1 MNYLLK
7 NFKAVNEGQ
16 VFNGFIIIRNGLIEK
31 IYFNPEEKIP
41 EIKDKELKV
50 LDLGGNY
57 LLPGVIDDQV
67 HFREPGL
74 THKADLHTES
84 RAAVAG
90 GVTSFM
96 DMPNTNPPAVT
107 LALLEEKYQLASE
120 KSLANYS
127 FFLGGTN
134 ENIKEIRKIDGSKI
148 CGLKIF
154 MGSSTG
160 NLLVNN
166 DKSLEA
172 IFAESPVIIASHCED
187 DAVIKQNAELY
198 KSRYGE
204 NIAVQY
210 HSKIRNDEAC
220 YRSSS
225 KAIGLAHKH
234 NSRFHLIHVSSAKE
248 ISLLDN
254 TIPLKE
260 KRITSEVCVHHLWF
274 NESDYPLKGNLIKW
288 NPSIKSELDRQA
300 LIKALLDDHLDIIAT
315 DHAPH
320 TLEEKAQA
328 YFKAPSGAPL
338 VQHSLVLM
346 LEFYH
351 KGIISLEKIVEKM
364 SHSPA
369 ILFNIQKRGFIREGY
384 HADLVVVDMNTN
396 WKVDKSN
403 ILYKCGWSPLEGTT
417 LRSEVVQTF
426 VNGNLVYDYGKF
438 DENVKGQRLLFD
450 RN

>member
-1 MNYLLK
+1 MKTLLK

-16 VFNGFIIIRNGLIEK
+16 IFEGLMLINNGIIEK
-31 IYFNPEEKIP
+31 IYPAGKGKLP
-41 EIKDKELKV
+41 EIKDKDIVVIYLH
-50 LDLGGNY
+50 GNY
-57 LLPGVIDDQV
+57 LLPGLIDDQV
-67 HFREPGL
+67 HFRDPGL
-74 THKADLHTES
+74 THKGDLYTES
-84 RAAVAG
+84 KAALAG

-96 DMPNTNPPAVT
+96 DMPNTNPAT
-107 LALLEEKYQLASE
+107 TTIELLEAKYQLASE

-134 ENIKEIRKIDGSKI
+134 DNIKGIHKIDKATV

-172 IFAESPVIIASHCED
+172 IFAESPVIIAAHCED

-225 KAIGLAHKH
+225 KAVALARKH
-234 NSRFHLIHVSSAKE
+234 NSRFHLIHVSTGRE
-248 ISLLDN
+248 LELLDN
-254 TIPLKE
+254 TLPLKE
-260 KRITSEVCVHHLWF
+260 KRITAEVCVHHLWF

-288 NPSIKSELDRQA
+288 NPSIKSELDR
-300 LIKALLDDHLDIIAT
+300 KALFKAVLDDRLDIIAT

-320 TLEEKAQA
+320 TLEEKAQS

-338 VQHSLVLM
+338 VQHSLVVM

-351 KGIISLEKIVEKM
+351 QGLISLEKIVEKM
-364 SHSPA
+364 AHSPA
-369 ILFNIQKRGFIREGY
+369 VLFNIKKRGFIREGY
-384 HADLVVVDMNTN
+384 QADLVVVDMDTV
-396 WKVDKSN
+396 WKVNKSN

-417 LRSEVVQTF
+417 FRSEVVQTF

-438 DENVKGQRLLFD
+438 NENYRGERLLFD
-450 RN
+450 R